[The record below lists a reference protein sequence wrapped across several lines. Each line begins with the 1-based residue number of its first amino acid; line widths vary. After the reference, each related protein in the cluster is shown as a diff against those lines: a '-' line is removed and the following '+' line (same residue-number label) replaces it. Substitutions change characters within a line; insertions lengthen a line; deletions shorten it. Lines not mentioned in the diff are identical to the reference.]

1 MFSSTILLLDQIF
14 IFIYILV
21 LFVIIYLKFRS
32 RVLDFGLALFI
43 GAAISEG
50 IKYLVNKPRPAMS
63 PILTDI
69 TRVFEGSSFP
79 STHTTIAFTAFFF
92 YLLVCLFPPK
102 KKNRGDSNNIILN
115 KYIQLILFFVGAFII
130 GGLRIVVGA
139 HFPIDVFAGI
149 ILGFIIAL
157 PFRYYDVVS
166 RRVK

>member
-1 MFSSTILLLDQIF
+1 MFFSSTILFLDQVLIF
-14 IFIYILV
+14 VYVLV
-21 LFVIIYLKFRS
+21 LFVIIYVKFRS

-50 IKYLVNKPRPAMS
+50 IKYLVNKPRPEIS
-63 PILTDI
+63 PVLSDLNS
-69 TRVFEGSSFP
+69 VFEGSSFP
-79 STHTTIAFTAFFF
+79 STHTTIAFTVYFF
-92 YLLVCLFPPK
+92 YLLVCLFPSK
-102 KKNRGDSNNIILN
+102 KKNRGDSNIFLN
-115 KYIQLILFFVGAFII
+115 KYFQSILFFVGALII

-149 ILGFIIAL
+149 ILGFMIAL